1 MPYAPVIQRAT
12 DEVQVG
18 VDPDAALVFR
28 GPGFGAMLDLLDGSQ
43 PMSAVRR
50 GAQAA
55 GLTTA
60 QVSGALEALAAAG
73 LICERGTAAY
83 SESLTRLKVKLLGA
97 GSVGYQLARLLAAS
111 GLGTLYVYDDE
122 PPDLALYPAAGVL
135 ASRSEAL
142 RTALSG
148 CDTTVFPLSHWSKP
162 DAGRLDLTIVACD
175 QPEFDRVITDH
186 LVRNDQP
193 HLVLRCWG
201 NGVSVGPLVVAGE
214 TSCLRCCDLARS
226 DADPQWPTALRQL
239 SRVHI
244 ASPPAL
250 LAWAASVAA
259 AQALAYLHGDLP
271 EAAGATLELG
281 WPNFVTRLRRWA
293 PHPSCGCGWLSQ
305 TEWGP

>member
-1 MPYAPVIQRAT
+1 MPYAPVIRRAT

-28 GPGFGAMLDLLDGSQ
+28 GPGFGVLLDLLDGSQ
-43 PMSAVRR
+43 SMSAVRH
-50 GAQAA
+50 GALAA

-60 QVSGALEALAAAG
+60 QVSGALDALVAAG
-73 LICERGTAAY
+73 LLAERGTAAY
-83 SESLTRLKVKLLGA
+83 SESLTPLKVKLIGA

-122 PPDLALYPAAGVL
+122 LPEPALYPAAGVL

-142 RTALSG
+142 RSTLGGGDTRVLS
-148 CDTTVFPLSHWSKP
+148 LSHWSKP
-162 DAGRLDLTIVACD
+162 DAGRVDLAIVACD
-175 QPEFDRVITDH
+175 EPEFDRVITDD

-193 HLVLRCWG
+193 HLVVRCWG
-201 NGVSVGPLVVAGE
+201 NGVSVGPLVIAGE
-214 TSCLRCCDLARS
+214 TSCLRCADLTRS
-226 DADPQWPTALRQL
+226 SADPQWPAALRQL
-239 SRVHI
+239 SRVHV

-250 LAWAASVAA
+250 LAWAAAVAA
-259 AQALAYLHGDLP
+259 AQALAYLYGDRP

-293 PHPSCGCGWLSQ
+293 PHPNCGCGWLSQ
-305 TEWGP
+305 TE